1 MNSASS
7 SSSFAFLKL
16 RLNPDFLKLRLNPD
30 FVKLQTNPDP
40 DSVAQRKERELFPFS
55 LPVSVTVVSDDDYDW
70 C

>member
-1 MNSASS
+1 M
-7 SSSFAFLKL
+7 
-16 RLNPDFLKLRLNPD
+16 KLRLNPD
-30 FVKLQTNPDP
+30 FVKLRSNLDP